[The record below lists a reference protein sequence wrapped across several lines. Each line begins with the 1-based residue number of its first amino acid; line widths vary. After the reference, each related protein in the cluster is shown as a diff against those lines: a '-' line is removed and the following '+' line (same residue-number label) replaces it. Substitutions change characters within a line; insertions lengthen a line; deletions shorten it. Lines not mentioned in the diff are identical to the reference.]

1 MLGLPLYPFD
11 FGPTPRHKSNPV
23 LEFEDTAS
31 NADPESDKPVWRDS
45 SLALEHGLDI
55 DELPIDSLPGELRDS
70 FA

>member
-1 MLGLPLYPFD
+1 M
-11 FGPTPRHKSNPV
+11 

-31 NADPESDKPVWRDS
+31 DVDLDSEQPVWRDS

-55 DELPIDSLPGELRDS
+55 DELPIDSLPGDLRDS